1 LREEAVVG
9 AFVINPL
16 VRIHQKEKIAL
27 QITAKIESVNGPK

>member
-1 LREEAVVG
+1 LRAETVVS

-27 QITAKIESVNGPK
+27 QIAAKIESVNGPK